1 MSGGG
6 GSTTTQS
13 IPKFLEDAAK
23 ENLARARYVSQI
35 GYVPQYG
42 NDVAAFS
49 PMQQSAFNN
58 TSAAA
63 NAFGLGAPVDANAYM
78 PKPVTDNLGFTGYSS
93 GAMFDQYMNNL
104 ERQRPSQ
111 FDAINSMFVDPY
123 SGDAPVVFTPA
134 GSITTTQAPSSVRNM
149 ADYTGSSSG
158 ELVGRDGIPWNR
170 NVFNNFGE
178 LSGLGYGLVHM
189 LPFGGAIAA
198 YNNKLAAEA
207 KAAYEKEVNK
217 NPLLMPTVGF
227 DPSGTDYS
235 GAIASVE
242 PAYSGGSY
250 TPSDSGNYG
259 VGGSWSSSSS
269 DGGGYTG
276 GGSSWGGNPS
286 STISGGS
293 GRTDGGFGW

>member
-78 PKPVTDNLGFTGYSS
+78 PKPVTDNLGFTGYGS

-104 ERQRPSQ
+104 ERQREGQ
-111 FDAINSMFVDPY
+111 FNAINNMFVDPY
-123 SGDAPVVFTPA
+123 SGEAGNAPVQFTPM
-134 GSITTTQAPSSVRNM
+134 GSIGASALADINSTGLTPQQSSDTADFMRNPSQISGDALLRQKKL
-149 ADYTGSSSG
+149 ADAISK
-158 ELVGRDGIPWNR
+158 
-170 NVFNNFGE
+170 FG
-178 LSGLGYGLVHM
+178 LIGAIV
-189 LPFGGAIAA
+189 GGAMNSN
-198 YNNKLAAEA
+198 YDKVTGGL
-207 KAAYEKEVNK
+207 
-217 NPLLMPTVGF
+217 NP
-227 DPSGTDYS
+227 YS
-235 GAIASVE
+235 GDMF
-242 PAYSGGSY
+242 YDTNMNSY
-250 TPSDSGNYG
+250 TPVRGADFYDSAEAAANIAK
-259 VGGSWSSSSS
+259 VGPSISSSS
-269 DGGGYTG
+269 DSSSAPAGRSYTSSNWSSSTNAVGAGGGNASRGYSYG
-276 GGSSWGGNPS
+276 GW
-286 STISGGS
+286 
-293 GRTDGGFGW
+293 